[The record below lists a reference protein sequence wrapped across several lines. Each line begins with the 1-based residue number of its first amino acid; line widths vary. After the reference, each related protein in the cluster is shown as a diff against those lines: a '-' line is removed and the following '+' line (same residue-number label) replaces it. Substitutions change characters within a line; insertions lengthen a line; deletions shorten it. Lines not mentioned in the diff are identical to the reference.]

1 LPDIVAFLNR
11 EGSRKNFFPV
21 YEEQSFT
28 AGMLS
33 DGLTRGFDPK
43 DFIVVEREGTIAGR
57 DGVIAGVA
65 GLWDQSAYKQSI
77 VDAYDRL
84 TRAARPIYNTAA
96 KVLRRATLPKPGTAL
111 RFGYGSFFCAVND
124 DPVIARELITR
135 LLAAARERHL
145 DHLLVGFAESDPLL
159 AAARTFRH
167 VAYPAGIFTVAWDD
181 GNDFHDSLDARPR
194 SLEIA
199 SL

>member
-1 LPDIVAFLNR
+1 VAFLNR

-21 YEEQSFT
+21 YEEQSFV
-28 AGMLS
+28 
-33 DGLTRGFDPK
+33 DGTTRGFDPK
-43 DFIVVEREGTIAGR
+43 DFIVIEREGA
-57 DGVIAGVA
+57 IAGVA

-77 VDAYDRL
+77 VDAYDPL

-96 KVLRRATLPKPGTAL
+96 KVLRRATLPKPGSVL

-124 DPVIARELITR
+124 DPAIARELITR
-135 LLAAARERHL
+135 
-145 DHLLVGFAESDPLL
+145 LL